1 MLFPRVKNRTQ
12 RSAATRQPRVAD
24 LRQQLGPGQM
34 AFKTRFVG
42 RMEKRLPIAIV
53 VRLAHEQDQ
62 SADGAELTYTDN
74 VSAHGA
80 RVISDHPWK
89 TGDTATVTS
98 LKDEVAIRGKVVYCQ
113 KLMDNRYCVGLNFN
127 GCGVTW
133 STYRTYSNAYP

>member
-1 MLFPRVKNRTQ
+1 MGFRV
-12 RSAATRQPRVAD
+12 
-24 LRQQLGPGQM
+24 
-34 AFKTRFVG
+34 RFVG

-53 VRLAHEQDQ
+53 VSLTLVQDQ
-62 SADGAELTYTDN
+62 PANGAELTYTEN

-80 RVISDHPWK
+80 RVISKRHWQAGEIAK
-89 TGDTATVTS
+89 VTCM
-98 LKDEVAIRGKVVYCQ
+98 KDETAIRGKVVYCQ